1 MRVPLEGGD
10 RALLM
15 VAGVLLVVSAVAG
28 VLLTPPAGESAPAGY
43 PSSYSTASD
52 GAKVAF
58 LLLQELD
65 YDVERW
71 ANPPDRLP
79 SPGKG
84 TILILAD
91 PFLPGSSDEKW
102 QVEQFI
108 RSGGRVLITGTT
120 AGSLLPAADLKAA
133 GELRFGWQDF
143 SAQLP
148 GPISQQGAHISMK
161 AHGRWGNRLPNYVAY
176 YGDDQGAT
184 VVRAALGDGEIIWWA
199 DSSPLTNYG
208 LTRAAN
214 LRLFLNCIGSPQQSI
229 LWDEYF
235 HGIRV
240 GLWDYLGR
248 TPVPWALAQLGV
260 LFLAVILTY
269 SRRSGPIAVH
279 QEESRLSPLE
289 FVETVGDLYERK
301 QAAVGALEVAVHRF
315 CFLLERRLGLPS
327 PSGFEALDGAIEA
340 RGGWPHPGLR
350 ATLKQCEAAIQGGRL
365 NNLQALALVQA
376 LYDAARRLRLG
387 RMGG

>member
-1 MRVPLEGGD
+1 
-10 RALLM
+10 M
-15 VAGVLLVVSAVAG
+15 VAGVLLVVTAVAG
-28 VLLTPPAGESAPAGY
+28 VLLTPPAGESAPAGF

-52 GAKVAF
+52 GAKAAF

-65 YDVERW
+65 YDAKRW
-71 ANPPDRLP
+71 ANPPNQLP
-79 SPGKG
+79 NPGKG

-91 PFLPGSSDEKW
+91 PFLPGSADEKW

-133 GELRFGWQDF
+133 RELRFGWQDF
-143 SAQLP
+143 PAQLP
-148 GPISQQGAHISMK
+148 GPISQQGARISMK
-161 AHGRWGNRLPNYVAY
+161 ARARWGNQLPNYVAY

-214 LRLFLNCIGSPQQSI
+214 LRLFLNCVGPPQRYTV
-229 LWDEYF
+229 LWDEHF
-235 HGIRV
+235 HGMRA

-248 TPVPWALAQLGV
+248 TPVPWAVAQLSI
-260 LFLAVILTY
+260 LFFAVILTY
-269 SRRSGPIAVH
+269 SRRSGPVAVH

-301 QAAVGALEVAVHRF
+301 RDAAGALEVAFQRF
-315 CFLLERRLGLPS
+315 RFLLERRLGLAPT
-327 PSGFEALDGAIEA
+327 SGFEALDRAIEA